1 MAKKDIKHNRLN
13 VDRANQIR
21 RDNDKIQDVNTGLYD
36 IDETVKYYFDEVVKL
51 QITDSSGNIA
61 KVPVQ
66 YATPENWK
74 SIQASEIK
82 RNRRGK
88 IQLPFLVFRRDSIT
102 KDRNLGNKVDAN
114 NPLYTTVEQRYN
126 LDNRYDRFNI
136 LNNRLQGKKPVRI
149 LQKIVVPD
157 YITVTYSCIVYT
169 EFLTQM
175 NSIIEAISYGEGTY
189 WGDKNKYMVRAKI
202 DDFPSTVELDIGK
215 DRVVKSEFQ
224 ITINGHIL
232 PKTIQQQAA
241 LGSAKTYTAAK
252 IVMGESIVTD
262 INSVGIKPA
271 NIIDSK
277 DGKE

>member
-82 RNRRGK
+82 RNSRGK